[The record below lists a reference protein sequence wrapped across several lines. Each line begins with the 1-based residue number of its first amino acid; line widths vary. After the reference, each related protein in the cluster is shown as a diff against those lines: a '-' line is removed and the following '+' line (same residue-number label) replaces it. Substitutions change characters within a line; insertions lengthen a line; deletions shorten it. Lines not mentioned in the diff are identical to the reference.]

1 LNTACN
7 SYFTGRVFSGVGE
20 GSFYVSLYSKR
31 FLEKLGFKPYPGTLN
46 LRLLEDVEVFNICLS
61 RANHILIEPPSIPGV
76 RLGAV
81 HAYPAEVEGYFNPSV
96 FIVRPVITIYKSDV
110 VELIADTSLRETLNI
125 RDGQTIRFKIRT
137 MENNK

>member
-1 LNTACN
+1 
-7 SYFTGRVFSGVGE
+7 
-20 GSFYVSLYSKR
+20 
-31 FLEKLGFKPYPGTLN
+31 
-46 LRLLEDVEVFNICLS
+46 
-61 RANHILIEPPSIPGV
+61 
-76 RLGAV
+76 
-81 HAYPAEVEGYFNPSV
+81 VEGYLNPSV

>member
-1 LNTACN
+1 MNTACN
-7 SYFTGRVFSGVGE
+7 SYFTGRVFGGVGE
-20 GSFYVSLYSKR
+20 GSFYVSLYSRR

>member
-1 LNTACN
+1 
-7 SYFTGRVFSGVGE
+7 
-20 GSFYVSLYSKR
+20 
-31 FLEKLGFKPYPGTLN
+31 
-46 LRLLEDVEVFNICLS
+46 
-61 RANHILIEPPSIPGV
+61 V

-137 MENNK
+137 MENNE